1 MLLYCCAITAIDC
14 FYIAFYKYFYIAVQI
29 TAFECSLLL
38 YCFLMFLYCCTV
50 DRLMPL
56 YTIGYIYFRFF
67 TNCKKFDFSD
77 SFSFDYDPNGI
88 SLGL

>member
-1 MLLYCCAITAIDC
+1 MLIALILLFNVFILQYCL
-14 FYIAFYKYFYIAVQI
+14 QI
-29 TAFECSLLL
+29 GASL
-38 YCFLMFLYCCTV
+38 
-50 DRLMPL
+50 
-56 YTIGYIYFRFF
+56 TIGYIYFRFF